1 MPFPAKYSLLGAALL
16 HFLISFG
23 QSEPIQGELGHT
35 GNGSLSILQIH
46 PDSIPRISILFRAEK
61 ADGQPYFGLSKSAM
75 TVEENSKACKV
86 LSLKPLSEGMPI
98 SVNMVLDHSGSM
110 LTDVNEFI
118 RLGINPYLLSFD
130 ERGQP
135 VFPDAYTPPIKHAKQ
150 SVRRFIEN
158 LDGSKDKIGLVG
170 FTSTVDVR
178 IEPTNNKTLL
188 NKTLDKINADSATAF
203 YDALMVALQN
213 FQPDYS
219 LKVIVALTDGMDN
232 SSVFTYSDVVDLA
245 KEKDIPIYVVGL
257 GDVYTDSLNLLAQ
270 ATDGQFFYAKSA
282 NLLDSTYQLIQNRIK
297 AFYELTYESPSLLD
311 SDSLRQIFIGFLAED
326 SSMLYDKQLLRLNPT
341 LRKRIAEIALEQ
353 ERLRQQ
359 NNLLTLAGFLSV
371 SLLGA
376 GLVFFAFK
384 PRKKK
389 SKSEIQVYPNPA
401 DTQTNVQINPEDL
414 PGQLSIISM
423 QGNQIFEQIVAHPAI
438 TIDTGSWPSGTYS
451 LNFTAANGAA
461 FQTSLLIQH

>member
-1 MPFPAKYSLLGAALL
+1 MHFLAKYSLLGAALL
-16 HFLISFG
+16 HCLISFG
-23 QSEPIQGELGHT
+23 QSEPIQGELGST
-35 GNGSLSILQIH
+35 GNGRLSILQIH

-118 RLGINPYLLSFD
+118 RLGINPYLLPFD

-135 VFPDAYTPPIKHAKQ
+135 VFPNAYTPPIKHAKQ

-188 NKTLDKINADSATAF
+188 NKTLDNINADSATAF

-297 AFYELTYESPSLLD
+297 AFYELTYESPSLLN
-311 SDSLRQIFIGFLAED
+311 SDSLRQIFIGFLAAD

-371 SLLGA
+371 SMLGA

-401 DTQTNVQINPEDL
+401 DTQTTVQINPEDL

-423 QGNQIFEQIVAHPAI
+423 QGNQIFEQSVAHPAI
-438 TIDTGSWPSGTYS
+438 KIDTGSWPSGTYS